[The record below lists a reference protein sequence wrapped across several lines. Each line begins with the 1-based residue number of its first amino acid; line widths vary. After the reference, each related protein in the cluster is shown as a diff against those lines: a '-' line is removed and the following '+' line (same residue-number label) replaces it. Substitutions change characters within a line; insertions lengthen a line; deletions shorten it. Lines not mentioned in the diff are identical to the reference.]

1 MNQNQERTTINSWL
15 HDKVV
20 KEKFNNWFGFVLL
33 LVIGISL
40 AYFISGQG
48 KEVSLIAL
56 MGIIA
61 LPVLTISL
69 LSLRAGFYILFILT
83 SFVPVIERIFYLN
96 LKTGTIIDLYIY
108 VLLFGVLIR
117 KAFKT
122 HEWSFLKE
130 PVTILVLVIFGYDLL
145 QAFNF
150 NGNLTA
156 WFFGAR
162 LSFRTVCIYIIAESI
177 FETRREIFTFLKV
190 WLTIG
195 VLATFYCFYQEFV
208 GLPSFDL
215 DWASKTTERI
225 NLLFIGGK
233 WRKWSF
239 LSDVATFGLFMSFA
253 GMMAFTLSLIKFTWY
268 KRIILVISGIL
279 FWLAMLYSGTR
290 TAYAIVP
297 IGVAIYVLLNINKV
311 KTLVFAVIAFIVFVS
326 LYFAPIY
333 NPTLTRLRSA
343 FNPSQDAS
351 MNVRDMNRARIRPYI
366 LSHPFGGG
374 LLTTG
379 DGGEEYYPSHPL
391 AGFPPDSGYLQTL
404 LETGWAGLALEMI
417 LFIVVLGTGIRNYY
431 TIRDPILKGYYL
443 AFIASFFALTVSLY
457 SQMSM
462 DGFPLIFIY
471 LANYV
476 FMYRLKKFDHAPD
489 EAPEAA

>member
-1 MNQNQERTTINSWL
+1 MNQDRNSIGNWLQE
-15 HDKVV
+15 KVI
-20 KEKFNNWFGFVLL
+20 KEKFNNWFGFAILL
-33 LVIGISL
+33 LLGLSI

-61 LPVLTISL
+61 IPVITISL
-69 LSLRAGFYILFILT
+69 ISLRVGFYILFILT
-83 SFVPVIERIFYLN
+83 SFLPIIERIFYLN
-96 LKTGTIIDLYIY
+96 VKSGTIIDIYIY
-108 VLLFGVLIR
+108 VLMFAVLMR
-117 KAFKT
+117 KAVKT
-122 HEWSFLKE
+122 HEWSFMKE
-130 PVTILVLVIFGYDLL
+130 PITIVLLIIFGYDLL
-145 QAFNF
+145 QVFNI
-150 NGNLTA
+150 NGNFTA

-162 LSFRTVCIYIIAESI
+162 LSFRTICIYLIAEGI
-177 FETRREIFTFLKV
+177 FETRKDIFTFLKV
-190 WLTIG
+190 WLG
-195 VLATFYCFYQEFV
+195 VAVLASFYCFYQEFV
-208 GLPSFDL
+208 GLPKFDL

-239 LSDVATFGLFMSFA
+239 ISDVATFGLFMSFA
-253 GMMAFTLSLIKFTWY
+253 GMMAFTLALAKFVWY
-268 KRIILVISGIL
+268 KRVMLFIAGIL
-279 FWLAMLYSGTR
+279 FWTAMLYSGTR
-290 TAYAIVP
+290 TAYVIVP

-311 KTLVFAVIAFIVFVS
+311 KTLAFAVIAGVVFVS

-366 LSHPFGGG
+366 FSHPFGGG

-379 DGGEEYYPSHPL
+379 DGGEEHYPGHPL
-391 AGFPPDSGYLQTL
+391 AGFPPDSGFLQTL
-404 LETGWAGLALEMI
+404 LETGWPGLMLEMF
-417 LFIVVLGTGIRNYY
+417 LFIVVLGTGVRNYY

-462 DGFPLIFIY
+462 DGFPLLFIY

-476 FMYRLKKFDHAPD
+476 FMYRLKKLDQ
-489 EAPEAA
+489 APEDSAETI